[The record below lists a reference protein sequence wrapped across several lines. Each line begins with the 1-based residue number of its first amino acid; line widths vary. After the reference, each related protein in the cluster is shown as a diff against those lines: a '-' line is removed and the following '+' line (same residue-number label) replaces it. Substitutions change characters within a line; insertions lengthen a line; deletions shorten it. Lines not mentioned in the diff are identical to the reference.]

1 MATPNSTSLGLFPLT
16 STVLPGGR
24 MQLRVYEPRYLRL
37 VRESLR
43 EQSGFGLCMLNPNGD
58 RDINTHV
65 FKVGTLVRIIDF
77 ETLADGYLGITILG
91 ERLFEIDSIETE
103 SDGLRRGQVRF
114 KSPAPAIPMTEAE
127 VWAHELKQRL
137 EEVFHNYPDIA
148 RLYPVQNFDD
158 PTWVCNRWLEILPLP
173 GEVKQ
178 NLLSENDFSQM
189 LAYLAQLFAENEQQN
204 ELN

>member
-1 MATPNSTSLGLFPLT
+1 MATPNSTTLGLFPLT

-43 EQSGFGLCMLNPNGD
+43 EQTGFGLCMLNPNGD
-58 RDINTHV
+58 RDLNTHV
-65 FKVGTLVRIIDF
+65 YKVGTLVRIIDF

-91 ERLFEIDSIETE
+91 ERLFEIDEIETE
-103 SDGLRRGQVRF
+103 SDGLRRGHVHF
-114 KSPAPAIPMTEAE
+114 KSPAASIPMTDSE

-137 EEVFHNYPDIA
+137 EEVFNNYPEIA
-148 RLYPVQNFDD
+148 RLYPDRNFED
-158 PTWVCNRWLEILPLP
+158 PTWVCNRWLELLPLP

-178 NLLSENDFSQM
+178 DLLSENNFSQM